1 MTKDQILD
9 FFARFDGP
17 EGCSTRSICLLK
29 SLSPEMRNVEGSFSW
44 QCPGDRSKHLSRA
57 ILRNMGI
64 PAKEQDY
71 FLSFLETY
79 EGSCECEILS
89 NLLAEKDGV
98 KGFASD
104 YLGK

>member
-1 MTKDQILD
+1 MTKEQIFD

-17 EGCSTRSICLLK
+17 EGCGTRSICLVK
-29 SLSPEMRNVEGSFSW
+29 SLSPEMKSVAGSFSW

-57 ILRNMGI
+57 ILKGMGI
-64 PAKEQDY
+64 SDKEQDY
-71 FLSFLETY
+71 FLSFLDAY
-79 EGSCECEILS
+79 EGDCECEILS

-98 KGFASD
+98 NSFAAD